1 MRPNI
6 GSPLLTMT
14 LNPTIKFS
22 LFVLFMLVLGTT
34 SVVAQQYEQDYE
46 DEEDY
51 DYSQNNYNNNY
62 YEKYSEQEYKRRNE
76 RFYKRSYREEDLYN
90 GGYRSR
96 TYNENQTSTP
106 GGGWG
111 LFSFGKKN
119 NGTNDE
125 SPSAPS
131 NPRFNR
137 YDGIENGVGQGPNSG
152 KAEGFN
158 EPTQHFEPGKGQVTP
173 GGDGDSKTVPP
184 PPDEPDVPV
193 DTAIPLLIAFAIGI
207 VSFRTILHKKASA

>member
-1 MRPNI
+1 
-6 GSPLLTMT
+6 
-14 LNPTIKFS
+14 
-22 LFVLFMLVLGTT
+22 MLVLGITP
-34 SVVAQQYEQDYE
+34 VVAQHYEQDYE

-62 YEKYSEQEYKRRNE
+62 YEKYSEEEYKRRNE

-111 LFSFGKKN
+111 LFNFGKKN
-119 NGTNDE
+119 GSNDNND
-125 SPSAPS
+125 PSAPT
-131 NPRFNR
+131 NPKFNR

-173 GGDGDSKTVPP
+173 GNDGDAKTVPP

-193 DTAIPLLIAFAIGI
+193 DTAIPLLIALGICI
-207 VSFRTILHKKASA
+207 VSFKTILNKKASV